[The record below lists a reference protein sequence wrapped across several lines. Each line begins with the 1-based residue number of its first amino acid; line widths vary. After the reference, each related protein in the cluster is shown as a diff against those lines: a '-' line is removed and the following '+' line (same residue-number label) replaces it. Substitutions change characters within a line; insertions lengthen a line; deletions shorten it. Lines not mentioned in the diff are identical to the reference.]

1 MRSLTESKSNSTSTD
16 ASPTPASDAFDSA
29 AAEHRLREAED
40 RLREAIEELQR
51 RQRRA
56 TMLYPP
62 CDHADE
68 SCVANAIGNLC
79 QSFLL
84 SYGVRVGIGI
94 LLRAFKLARR
104 KSYSSLLDLK
114 VWIYCFENVIV
125 RRMIEFDWFYLW
137 AIKLK
142 LMIMRIEVYKIRIKC
157 FLFCLFEWSVVLNQ
171 NVSKTSWEL

>member
-1 MRSLTESKSNSTSTD
+1 MSISTTSSFS
-16 ASPTPASDAFDSA
+16 SPPSPPQPNDTSDGT
-29 AAEHRLREAED
+29 AERRLREAED

-56 TMLYPP
+56 RRVQPP

-94 LLRAFKLARR
+94 LLRAFKLARGQ
-104 KSYSSLLDLK
+104 SYSSLLDLK
-114 VWIYCFENVIV
+114 VRYPIPSKTKGPVRVSSNGVKQPTKQLGVRFESVLHPIP
-125 RRMIEFDWFYLW
+125 EASW
-137 AIKLK
+137 AGDY
-142 LMIMRIEVYKIRIKC
+142 YKI
-157 FLFCLFEWSVVLNQ
+157 
-171 NVSKTSWEL
+171 